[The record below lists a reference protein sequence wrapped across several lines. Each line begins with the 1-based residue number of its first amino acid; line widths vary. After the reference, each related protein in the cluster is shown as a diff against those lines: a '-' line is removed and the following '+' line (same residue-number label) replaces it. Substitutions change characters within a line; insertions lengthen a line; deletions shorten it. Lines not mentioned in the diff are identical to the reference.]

1 MKVTAIIPDELVTE
15 VKTLARGKN
24 ITESLILALDEWR
37 ELKRLQGLNELIGKK
52 PLKFRSGFS
61 ARSVRALNR
70 KP

>member
-37 ELKRLQGLNELIGKK
+37 KLKRLQGLNELIGKK
-52 PLKFRSGFS
+52 PLKFKSGFS
-61 ARSVRALNR
+61 AFSVRALNR
-70 KP
+70 KS